1 MIGVN
6 KLFKK
11 VCAIFLSFVIAFGFT
26 LSSSLES
33 YAYSRQKLN
42 KSMQE
47 TQRLLT
53 EGKTLQEIAE
63 QRKIKL
69 STIHDHLLEL
79 AIQGQLQASVYL
91 EKEAILQNLAQTEQD
106 PRLWVYRDWR
116 AQEATLSYLDFR
128 LYQIQQIWQEKE

>member
-1 MIGVN
+1 
-6 KLFKK
+6 
-11 VCAIFLSFVIAFGFT
+11 
-26 LSSSLES
+26 
-33 YAYSRQKLN
+33 
-42 KSMQE
+42 MQE

-63 QRKIKL
+63 QRKIKP

-116 AQEATLSYLDFR
+116 AQDAFLFR
-128 LYQIQQIWQEKE
+128 FSVISNPTNLAKRSECC

>member
-1 MIGVN
+1 MAYASGSSFTAVDN
-6 KLFKK
+6 VRRKLSCFTNACMAVSRKK
-11 VCAIFLSFVIAFGFT
+11 SKPK
-26 LSSSLES
+26 
-33 YAYSRQKLN
+33 YARNPTKP
-42 KSMQE
+42 
-47 TQRLLT
+47 
-53 EGKTLQEIAE
+53 
-63 QRKIKL
+63 

-128 LYQIQQIWQEKE
+128 LYQIQQIWQKKE

>member
-1 MIGVN
+1 
-6 KLFKK
+6 
-11 VCAIFLSFVIAFGFT
+11 
-26 LSSSLES
+26 
-33 YAYSRQKLN
+33 
-42 KSMQE
+42 MQE

-63 QRKIKL
+63 QRKIKP
-69 STIHDHLLEL
+69 STIYDHLLEL

-116 AQEATLSYLDFR
+116 AQEDTLSYLDFR

>member
-1 MIGVN
+1 
-6 KLFKK
+6 
-11 VCAIFLSFVIAFGFT
+11 
-26 LSSSLES
+26 
-33 YAYSRQKLN
+33 
-42 KSMQE
+42 MQE

-63 QRKIKL
+63 QRKIKP

-79 AIQGQLQASVYL
+79 AIQGSCGRLFTKGGNA
-91 EKEAILQNLAQTEQD
+91 QNLAQTEQD

-128 LYQIQQIWQEKE
+128 LYQIQQIGKKRSECC

>member
-1 MIGVN
+1 MAV
-6 KLFKK
+6 
-11 VCAIFLSFVIAFGFT
+11 
-26 LSSSLES
+26 
-33 YAYSRQKLN
+33 SRKNLN
-42 KSMQE
+42 QSMQE

-79 AIQGQLQASVYL
+79 AIQGQLQVSVYL

>member
-1 MIGVN
+1 
-6 KLFKK
+6 
-11 VCAIFLSFVIAFGFT
+11 
-26 LSSSLES
+26 
-33 YAYSRQKLN
+33 
-42 KSMQE
+42 MQE

-63 QRKIKL
+63 RRKIKP

-79 AIQGQLQASVYL
+79 AIQGQQASVYL

-116 AQEATLSYLDFR
+116 AQEDTLSYLDFR